1 MVGVEISGLGRE
13 ETGEN
18 KSQRNGVHK
27 EPAIK
32 ITMQE
37 RHEIWSTIAQG
48 TENEDKQEVSMSYFT
63 YTELKYFRQDAQLS
77 DFSKMVEFSRMWDFQ
92 T

>member
-32 ITMQE
+32 ITM
-37 RHEIWSTIAQG
+37 
-48 TENEDKQEVSMSYFT
+48 
-63 YTELKYFRQDAQLS
+63 
-77 DFSKMVEFSRMWDFQ
+77 
-92 T
+92 